1 MQFLDRFDK
10 HDDCATMILPR
21 DLNDPAR
28 VREMIERLGLELAG
42 EEVRIAGQQN
52 RTPGVT
58 TTVTRGDE
66 DAFREVVGRLPGE
79 YLEIFHRPPY
89 AGCDWVTWLQQ

>member
-1 MQFLDRFDK
+1 MQFLDQFDK
-10 HDDCATMILPR
+10 HEDCATMISPR
-21 DLNDPAR
+21 DLNDPAS

-58 TTVTRGDE
+58 TTVTSREEDE
-66 DAFREVVGRLPGE
+66 FREVVGRLPEE
-79 YLEIFHRPPY
+79 YLEIFRRPPY
-89 AGCDWVTWLQQ
+89 ADCDWVTWLQR